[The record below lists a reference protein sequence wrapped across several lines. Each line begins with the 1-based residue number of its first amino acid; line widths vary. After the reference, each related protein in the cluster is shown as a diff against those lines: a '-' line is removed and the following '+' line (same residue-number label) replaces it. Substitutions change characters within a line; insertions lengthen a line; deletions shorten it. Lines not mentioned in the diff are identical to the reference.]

1 MIRYNVH
8 LSGEILEAVRTE
20 AKAKGVTVAELI
32 RQALIAYLWPKK
44 T

>member
-8 LSGEILEAVRTE
+8 LSDEILEALKAQ
-20 AKAKGVTVAELI
+20 AKEKGVTVAELI
-32 RQALIAYLWPKK
+32 RRALMEFVWPKK